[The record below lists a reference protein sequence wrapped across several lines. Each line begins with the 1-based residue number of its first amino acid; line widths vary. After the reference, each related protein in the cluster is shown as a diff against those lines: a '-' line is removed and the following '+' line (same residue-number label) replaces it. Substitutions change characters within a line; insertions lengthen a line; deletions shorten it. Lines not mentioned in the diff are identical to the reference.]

1 MIFKRT
7 LLSAFLI
14 FVCSYSLQ
22 AQNDEKA
29 VTITNHTGES
39 EEIDLPEPMT
49 TDLDSLMQ
57 LYNSKMYLKPDTDC
71 HLPNINP
78 VYDTITYKDR
88 LSKLPTIIEMPYN
101 DVVQAFIDRYTG
113 DLRHSVAYMLGA
125 QNFYMPI
132 FEEALDAYN
141 LPLELKYLPVIES
154 ALNPFARSHVGAAGL
169 WQFMLPTAK
178 RYNLTVNS
186 LVDERY
192 DIVKSSYAA
201 AQYLRDLYNIFKDW
215 NLVIAAYNCGPD
227 KINKA
232 IRRSY
237 GNRDYWKIYSRLPKE
252 TRGYVPAFIAANY
265 VMNYYCEHNIC
276 PINAELPVKTDT
288 VMVNRDIHFEQIAH
302 VLGISMEQLK
312 DLNPQYRQN
321 LINGHASPASLRLP
335 AQLVNAF
342 IDKEDSIYAYNP
354 KEYKF
359 KRKSVD
365 IDDNASYVV
374 KNNKVSRVSRNDY
387 KSRSINNEPCQA
399 EEIARQTYGKASINH
414 NLSAENTAESQK
426 TDTTDFTANN
436 RKNITSRRDSV
447 SRNNKWGKEDNSKN
461 GSGKKKN
468 NAAKAAKKKS
478 KKKKEKQSAKHVT
491 VKNGDTLSEIAERNH
506 TSVKQLR
513 QLNGIQGSNIVAG
526 KKIRVK

>member
-1 MIFKRT
+1 M
-7 LLSAFLI
+7 
-14 FVCSYSLQ
+14 YSLR
-22 AQNDEKA
+22 AQNDERV
-29 VTITNHTGES
+29 VTITNHTGKS
-39 EEIDLPEPMT
+39 EEIDLPETMT

-101 DVVQAFIDRYTG
+101 GIVQAFIDRYTG
-113 DLRHSVAYMLGA
+113 DLRHSVAYILGA

-132 FEEALDAYN
+132 FEEALDTYN

-178 RYNLTVNS
+178 RYNLTINS

-232 IRRSY
+232 IRRSH
-237 GNRDYWKIYSRLPKE
+237 GERDYWKIYSFLPKE

-265 VMNYYCEHNIC
+265 IMNYYCEHNIC
-276 PINAELPVKTDT
+276 PLNAELPIKTDT

-302 VLGISMEQLK
+302 VLGISIEQLK

-321 LINGHASPASLRLP
+321 LINGHANPASLRLP
-335 AQLVNAF
+335 AQLVNIF

-359 KRKSVD
+359 KRNSVE
-365 IDDNASYVV
+365 IDDNASYMVR
-374 KNNKVSRVSRNDY
+374 NNKVSRISKNDH
-387 KSRSINNEPCQA
+387 KSKAVNNEANQVEKTA
-399 EEIARQTYGKASINH
+399 GQNDENALGNNH
-414 NLSAENTAESQK
+414 LSSENTAELEK
-426 TDTTDFTANN
+426 GDTTEFTTNN
-436 RKNITSRRDSV
+436 RKNVVRSYDSV
-447 SRNNKWGKEDNSKN
+447 SPNQRSGKEDNNKN
-461 GSGKKKN
+461 GNSKKKN
-468 NAAKAAKKKS
+468 NAVKNTKKNS
-478 KKKKEKQSAKHVT
+478 KKKKEKQTAKHIT
-491 VKNGDTLSEIAERNH
+491 VKDGDTLSEIAERNH

-513 QLNGIQGSNIVAG
+513 QLNGIQGSNIVVG